1 MVQPV
6 PPAAL
11 SGPSGEEG
19 LSPGGKRRRGC
30 SSEQVRWHLGGQ
42 QWAGRA
48 GVRNGPLTFSFL
60 PDGPSPRAAAAST
73 TIATT
78 PTPTPS
84 PTSAWPSHQPSIS
97 VDQARAVEYPS
108 WRCLGPRA
116 QGFSTPRAP
125 GELPSVAACLSATG
139 WSPFLMRYPH
149 FSLTGAAALAASP
162 ISIPGFGL
170 PCSPPW
176 PPAGPGCSPRPRP
189 PPPRSR
195 EPWLPACHPSPRK

>member
-1 MVQPV
+1 MR
-6 PPAAL
+6 
-11 SGPSGEEG
+11 SGT
-19 LSPGGKRRRGC
+19 
-30 SSEQVRWHLGGQ
+30 
-42 QWAGRA
+42 
-48 GVRNGPLTFSFL
+48 LTFSFL

-73 TIATT
+73 TVATT
-78 PTPTPS
+78 TTTTTTTPSPS
-84 PTSAWPSHQPSIS
+84 PTSAWPSYQPSIS
-97 VDQARAVEYPS
+97 ADQARAVEYPS

-139 WSPFLMRYPH
+139 WSPCSPLLMRYSH

-162 ISIPGFGL
+162 ISIPGSSL
-170 PCSPPW
+170 SCSPPW

>member
-1 MVQPV
+1 MR
-6 PPAAL
+6 
-11 SGPSGEEG
+11 SGT
-19 LSPGGKRRRGC
+19 
-30 SSEQVRWHLGGQ
+30 
-42 QWAGRA
+42 
-48 GVRNGPLTFSFL
+48 LTLSFL
-60 PDGPSPRAAAAST
+60 PDGPSPRAATAST

-78 PTPTPS
+78 TTTPTTTPTPS
-84 PTSAWPSHQPSIS
+84 PTYAWPSHQPSIS
-97 VDQARAVEYPS
+97 ADQARAVEYPS

-125 GELPSVAACLSATG
+125 GELPSVAACLSAR
-139 WSPFLMRYPH
+139 SPCPSFLMRYPH

-162 ISIPGFGL
+162 ISIPGSGL